1 MTFPLTTAQAL
12 KSLAGVVLFGL
23 GLDPARFVS
32 CQLRQLLSFA
42 IREGIGLLFC
52 GVPVLAWLARTV
64 ARARFPGAFSGCGGL
79 IAHPPCRFE
88 AWSFVVAWKPAGET
102 EMGGAMRSR
111 SSASLVREGALPAES

>member
-79 IAHPPCRFE
+79 IAHPR
-88 AWSFVVAWKPAGET
+88 VDLKHG
-102 EMGGAMRSR
+102 R
-111 SSASLVREGALPAES
+111 SSLHGNQRAKPRWEEQ